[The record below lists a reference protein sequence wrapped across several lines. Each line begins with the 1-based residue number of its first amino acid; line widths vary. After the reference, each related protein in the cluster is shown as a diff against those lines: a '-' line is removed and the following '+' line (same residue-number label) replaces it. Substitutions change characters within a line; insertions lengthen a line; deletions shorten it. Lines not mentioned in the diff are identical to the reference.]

1 MREERITIRPFEELQ
16 VEHYEGL
23 KQVKGDRHDS
33 V

>member
-23 KQVKGDRHDS
+23 KRS
-33 V
+33 MNTAM